1 MNRAPTHWRAFFG
14 NVEPEFALIGAVILF
29 ALRDARRA
37 PTNRHRAA
45 ARDDARAYLAGPA
58 FAADCAWL
66 NLDPDRA
73 RRALGLPSAANPSPG
88 ES

>member
-14 NVEPEFALIGAVILF
+14 NDEPDFALIGAVILF

-45 ARDDARAYLAGPA
+45 APQPLPARPAAGWYWTQSQAY
-58 FAADCAWL
+58 
-66 NLDPDRA
+66 
-73 RRALGLPSAANPSPG
+73 
-88 ES
+88 